1 MYMYA
6 VSDHVSSFMN
16 VLGESSKGKSNAL
29 RSEYHCSNHSAVTLP
44 KQGTKKRIDHDGNSI
59 SSDDEPDVPQ
69 ELMYN
74 YVNHV
79 TANDVKTRAFNSLTR
94 NLIKSDPIDIW
105 AKEGTAW
112 VWINNFLVLFYCR
125 SEGIFLFT

>member
-1 MYMYA
+1 MYVYA
-6 VSDHVSSFMN
+6 VSDRISFSFMI
-16 VLGESSKGKSNAL
+16 LIGESSKGKSNTL

-44 KQGTKKRIDHDGNSI
+44 KQGTKKRTDHDDNSI

-69 ELMYN
+69 ELMYS

-105 AKEGTAW
+105 ANKGTAW
-112 VWINNFLVLFYCR
+112 VWINNF
-125 SEGIFLFT
+125 